1 MNSSLPSTLHLSPN
15 GAPAPTL
22 AFPDSAAHRELL
34 PNGLNVLVLEDHSAP
49 VASVQVWIA
58 TGSIHE
64 DRLLGSGMS
73 HLLEHMAFKGTTT
86 RGANAIANAI
96 QDEGGYINAYTSF
109 DRTVYWVDVP
119 SSGVR
124 SCLEILTDAALR
136 STLPADEYVK
146 EQEVIRREFA
156 MLADDPDRVNSQ
168 LLFATA
174 YREHPY
180 RHPIIGHLPMFNA
193 LTRDQVMGYYQTR
206 YVPNNMTVVVAGDV
220 RTEDVLAQV
229 RELFATQDAKA
240 LPPVFLPPEPQQR
253 GRREAALE
261 HATELSRTIA
271 AWHVPRITHEDVPAL
286 DVLATALGDGRSSRL
301 FRKVRETGLAHG
313 ASAWSYVP
321 SEPGLFGL
329 DLTTDPDRRET
340 ALRASFDVLEEVRQ
354 HGLGAAE
361 LGKARK
367 VILSNQLHTLATM
380 RGQASDLGANW
391 MLTGNLNFTRD
402 FLRAIDAV
410 TNEDI
415 QRVVRRHLHDD
426 NLTIT
431 SVNPPGTRKTVVAGA
446 RVAETDIQLFTLAN
460 GLRVLVK
467 EDPRLPLVSMNAVF
481 RGGLLTETPETAGL
495 SKLLARVLPKGT
507 ATRSADELAD
517 LVESV
522 GGSYGADGGNNSL
535 SVAVEVLQS
544 DVALGL
550 DVLADVVLNATLPA
564 EQIERER
571 TVQLAAIKSED
582 EHMTAVARNILREN
596 LFVGHPFAQRSTGT
610 RESVAA
616 LTREQLVAARD
627 RFFVGRNGIVSVF
640 GAVRAD
646 EVRAQL
652 EVLFAAMPAGEPAL
666 RHPPQPTAPAGSS
679 THEETKPDKE
689 QAVIMTGFQTCD
701 LLHEDRLALDVIDE
715 ACGDLGSRFFIKIRE
730 ELGLAY
736 FVGSMQLLGLAPG
749 ALIFYLGT
757 DPAKLDTVRPVFEA
771 EIAALGREG
780 LSADEFRRAK
790 TKLLG
795 KQAIGLQS
803 AASLAFHCALD
814 ELYGR
819 GYAHYRQLVPE
830 LEALTIERVREVAR
844 KYLDGKPSVTAIVK
858 PEA

>member
-1 MNSSLPSTLHLSPN
+1 MNSPLPSTLLHSAA
-15 GAPAPTL
+15 GAPGPAL
-22 AFPDSAAHRELL
+22 AFPDSTAHRELL
-34 PNGLNVLVLEDHSAP
+34 PNGLNILVLEDHSAP

-73 HLLEHMAFKGTTT
+73 HLLEHMAFKGTES

-119 SSGVR
+119 ATGVR
-124 SCLEILTDAALR
+124 NCLEILTDAALR
-136 STLPADEYVK
+136 STLPEGEYVK

-193 LTRDQVMGYYQTR
+193 LTRDEVMGYYKTR

-220 RTEDVLAQV
+220 RTEDVVAHVQ
-229 RELFATQDAKA
+229 ELFAGQDARA
-240 LPPVFLPPEPQQR
+240 LPPVYLPQEPRQR

-261 HATELSRTIA
+261 HATELSRCIA

-301 FRKVRETGLAHG
+301 YRRIRETGLAHG

-329 DLTTDPDRRET
+329 DLTTDPGQRET
-340 ALRASFDVLEEVRQ
+340 ALAAAFEVLEEVRQ
-354 HGLGAAE
+354 NGLGAAE
-361 LGKARK
+361 LAKARK
-367 VILSNQLHTLATM
+367 VILSNQLHQLATM

-402 FLRAIDAV
+402 FLRAVDAV
-410 TNEDI
+410 TNDDI
-415 QRVVRRHLHDD
+415 QRVVRRHLTDE
-426 NLTIT
+426 NLTVT
-431 SVNPPGTRKTVVAGA
+431 SVNPPGSKKTVVNGA
-446 RVAETDIQLFTLAN
+446 KLAEADIQLFTLEN

-467 EDPRLPLVSMNAVF
+467 EDARLPLVSLNAVF
-481 RGGLLTETPETAGL
+481 RGGLLTETPETSGL

-507 ATRSADELAD
+507 ATRSAEELAD
-517 LVESV
+517 AIESV
-522 GGSYGADGGNNSL
+522 GGSFGADAGNNSV

-544 DVALGL
+544 DTALGL
-550 DVLADVVLNATLPA
+550 DILADVVLHATLPA
-564 EQIERER
+564 EHLERER
-571 TVQLAAIKSED
+571 AVQLAGIKSED
-582 EHMTAVARNILREN
+582 EHMSAAARNLLRQH
-596 LFVGHPFAQRSTGT
+596 LFVGHPFAQRSSGS

-627 RFFVGRNGIVSVF
+627 RLFVGRNGIVSVF

-646 EVRAQL
+646 EVRAQV
-652 EVLFAAMPAGEPAL
+652 EQLFRALPAGEPAL
-666 RHPPQPTAPAGSS
+666 QDPPIPTPPAASA
-679 THEETKPDKE
+679 TYEETKPDKE
-689 QAVIMTGFQTCD
+689 QAVIMTGFQTCG
-701 LLHEDRLALDVIDE
+701 LLHPDRLALDLIDE

-730 ELGLAY
+730 EMGLAY

-757 DPAKLDTVRPVFEA
+757 DPAKLGEVRSVFEQ
-771 EIAALGREG
+771 EITALGHEG
-780 LSADEFRRAK
+780 LSEEEFRRAK

-803 AASLAFHCALD
+803 AAALAFHCALD

-830 LEALTIERVREVAR
+830 LEALTLEQVRAVAR
-844 KYLDGKPSVTAIVK
+844 KYLEGKPSITAVVR
-858 PEA
+858 PQ

>member
-1 MNSSLPSTLHLSPN
+1 MKSPLTSPLLHTST
-15 GAPAPTL
+15 GAPASAL
-22 AFPDSAAHRELL
+22 AFPDSTAHRELL
-34 PNGLNVLVLEDHSAP
+34 PNGLNILVLEDHSAP

-73 HLLEHMAFKGTTT
+73 HLLEHMAFKGTST

-119 SSGVR
+119 ATGVR
-124 SCLEILTDAALR
+124 PCLEILTDAALN

-193 LTRDQVMGYYQTR
+193 LTRDEVMGYYKTR

-220 RTEDVLAQV
+220 RTDEVICWV
-229 RELFATQDAKA
+229 RELFSGQDARS
-240 LPPVFLPPEPQQR
+240 LPPVYLPQEPTQR
-253 GRREAALE
+253 GRREASVE
-261 HATELSRTIA
+261 HATELSRVIA
-271 AWHVPRITHEDVPAL
+271 AWHVPEITHEDVPAL

-301 FRKVRETGLAHG
+301 FRRVRETGLAHG

-329 DLTTDPDRRET
+329 DLTTDPEQREK
-340 ALRASFDVLEEVRQ
+340 ALAAAFAVLEEVRQ
-354 HGLGAAE
+354 QGLGAAE
-361 LGKARK
+361 LAKARK

-410 TNEDI
+410 TNDDI
-415 QRVVRRHLHDD
+415 LRVARRHLQDD
-426 NLTIT
+426 NLTLT
-431 SVNPPGTRKTVVAGA
+431 SVNPPGSRKTVVAGA
-446 RVAETDIQLFTLAN
+446 KRTEAEIQLFTLPN
-460 GLRVLVK
+460 GLRLLVK

-481 RGGLLTETPETAGL
+481 RGGLLTESPETAGL

-507 ATRSADELAD
+507 TTRSGDELAE

-522 GGSYGADGGNNSL
+522 GGSYGADAGNNSV
-535 SVAVEVLQS
+535 SVAVEVLQA

-550 DVLADVVLNATLPA
+550 DVLADVVLRAALPE

-571 TVQLAAIKSED
+571 AIQLAAIKSED
-582 EHMTAVARNILREN
+582 EHMTAAARNLLRSH
-596 LFVGHPFAQRSTGT
+596 LFVGHPFALRATGS
-610 RESVAA
+610 RESVAG
-616 LTREQLVAARD
+616 LRREQLVAVRD
-627 RFFVGRNGIVSVF
+627 RLFVGRNGIVSVF

-646 EVRAQL
+646 EVKAQV
-652 EVLFAAMPAGEPAL
+652 EALFGAMPAGEPAL
-666 RHPPQPTAPAGSS
+666 TQPPQPTVPAGSA
-679 THEETKPDKE
+679 TYQETKQDKE

-757 DPAKLDTVRPVFEA
+757 DPAKLDTVRPVFET

-780 LSADEFRRAK
+780 LNEDEFRRAK

-803 AASLAFHCALD
+803 AAALAFHCALD

-819 GYAHYRQLVPE
+819 GYAHYRRLVPE
-830 LEALTIERVREVAR
+830 LEALTIERVQEVAR
-844 KYLDGKPSVTAIVK
+844 KYLDGRPSVTAIVQ
-858 PEA
+858 PA